1 MALPV
6 FGIYGFMILWIMI
19 SHGDE
24 FILELEMMPSIEI
37 SETDFQRLQKIAVP
51 LIDTPRSIMT
61 KLLDTYE
68 KAHGAQSAGSVPR
81 SQAGIGRYGF
91 SNVPPLTH
99 TKLMA
104 AQFDT
109 VAPSKTSWD
118 ALVQLA
124 LTRVIEEYQSA
135 KELHRLSGAN
145 VIDGKKQDEGYK
157 YLPPNDFSYQGVSAE
172 DAAKI
177 VVRCAKALG
186 CSASFEFEWRN
197 KDAAYKPGQRG
208 IVEV

>member
-1 MALPV
+1 
-6 FGIYGFMILWIMI
+6 
-19 SHGDE
+19 
-24 FILELEMMPSIEI
+24 MMPSIEI

-51 LIDTPRSIMT
+51 LIDTSKSIMT

-68 KAHGAQSAGSVPR
+68 KAHGAQSGKTVPS
-81 SQAGIGRYGF
+81 SQAGIERYG
-91 SNVPPLTH
+91 SGNIPPLTH

-104 AQFDT
+104 AQFDNI
-109 VAPSKTSWD
+109 APGKTSWD

-124 LTRVIEEYQSA
+124 LTRVIDKCQSA

-145 VIDGKKQDEGYK
+145 VVDGEKRDEGYK
-157 YLPPNDFSYQGVSAE
+157 YLSLNNFSYQGVSAE

-208 IVEV
+208 MVEV

>member
-1 MALPV
+1 
-6 FGIYGFMILWIMI
+6 
-19 SHGDE
+19 
-24 FILELEMMPSIEI
+24 MMPSIEI
-37 SETDFQRLQKIAVP
+37 SKTDFQRLQKIAVP

-68 KAHGAQSAGSVPR
+68 EAHSARSGNTVPS
-81 SQAGIGRYGF
+81 SQANMERYGAGDL
-91 SNVPPLTH
+91 PPLTH

-104 AQFDT
+104 AQFDNI
-109 VAPSKTSWD
+109 APIKTSWD

-124 LTRVIEEYQSA
+124 LTSVIEIFQGA

-145 VIDGKKQDEGYK
+145 VVDGKKQDDGYK
-157 YLPPNDFSYQGVSAE
+157 YLSPNNFSYQGVSAE

-177 VVRCAKALG
+177 VARCAKALG

-197 KDAAYKPGQRG
+197 KDTAYKPGQRG
-208 IVEV
+208 IVDI